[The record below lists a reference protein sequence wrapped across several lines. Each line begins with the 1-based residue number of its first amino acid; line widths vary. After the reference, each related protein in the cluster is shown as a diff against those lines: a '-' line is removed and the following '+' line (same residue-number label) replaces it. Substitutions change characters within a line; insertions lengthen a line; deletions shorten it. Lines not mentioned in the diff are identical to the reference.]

1 MSHVQTVSDYSLRH
15 WTVTLPDQITLLGN
29 TTFSGGTAP
38 HGGVGSMT
46 VDVHYDLDALF
57 GDANGKLTVTFQDP
71 LGGTL
76 FDLRAPMRI
85 VFHNDLGVPID
96 ATNGAASV
104 VVYAHANSD
113 VFGSSDAPPLY
124 TNFSGLTAEDFPG
137 FGLGTHIRDTAL
149 ADPVA
154 GPDLPL
160 TGTSPN
166 YFEIL
171 GTIPAGASADWGVA
185 SSIVGGIYMPGGVY
199 TLTQPDRLSDDSF
212 TLTFQLGPNAIDA
225 ASMALL
231 KAQWDLLHPP
241 PIKISA
247 GDARATEGGDL
258 AFAVTLDRTAAT
270 AVTVHYEA
278 VNGTAKAGED
288 FLPTAGDLTFA
299 AGETSKTVIV
309 HTQTDGLTEGNE
321 TLTLALTT
329 PTGAQVGT
337 NGTGTVLDAPPPP
350 KPAHPLTHDFNG
362 DGTADILL
370 AGADGSHVV
379 WTQSG
384 GTVQTNSLLANIG
397 DVWSLAAAGDLS
409 GDGKADLLFRGAD
422 GQVLLWTMN
431 GGQIVAQ
438 TLLGN
443 PTNYWHIAG
452 TGDFNGDG
460 KADILWT
467 GANGEV
473 DTWDVANG
481 QANFLGAPGAFWS
494 IAGTGDFSGD
504 GKTDILWRG
513 QDGTVAFWTMD
524 GGRPSS
530 ASIISNPGTYW
541 HVAGTGYF
549 NDDAQA
555 DILWQGQHGE
565 TSFWTLGANGM
576 PMGGGIIAA
585 PGAYWSL
592 AGAEDYSGD
601 GQTDLLWRGQGGEL
615 AAWMLHDGQVTGMPL
630 LGFPTSFW
638 SPIG

>member
-1 MSHVQTVSDYSLRH
+1 VAHEQDLRDASGRV
-15 WTVTLPDQITLLGN
+15 WAATLPDQIKFLGN
-29 TTFSGGTAP
+29 TAFYTGTAI
-38 HGGVGSMT
+38 HGGIAPMT
-46 VDVHYDLDALF
+46 IDVHFDLDALF
-57 GDANGKLTVTFQDP
+57 GDANGKLTVTIKDP

-76 FDLRAPMRI
+76 LDLGGPFVI
-85 VFHNDLGVPID
+85 TFHNDLGVPI
-96 ATNGAASV
+96 NGANGTPSL
-104 VVYAHANSD
+104 VVYEHANSD
-113 VFGSSDAPPLY
+113 AFGS
-124 TNFSGLTAEDFPG
+124 
-137 FGLGTHIRDTAL
+137 
-149 ADPVA
+149 
-154 GPDLPL
+154 

-166 YFEIL
+166 YAYISGIQPGDFPGLAVNANTRATGFADPVSAPSLPGVGTAYNYFELI
-171 GTIPAGASADWGVA
+171 GAIPAGADASWGSLGNPY
-185 SSIVGGIYMPGGVY
+185 SSTP
-199 TLTQPDRLSDDSF
+199 QPSNTFWLGQHDRPSDDSF

-231 KAQWDLLHPP
+231 KAQWDVLHPP
-241 PIKISA
+241 AIKVSA

-258 AFAVTLDRTAAT
+258 AFAVTLDRAATT

-278 VNGTAKAGED
+278 VNGTAKAGKD
-288 FLPTAGDLTFA
+288 FLPVSGDLTFA
-299 AGETSKTVIV
+299 AGETSRTVIV
-309 HTQTDGLTEGNE
+309 HTQTDSLTEGNE

-337 NGTGTVLDAPPPP
+337 NGTGTILDAPPPP
-350 KPAHPLTHDFNG
+350 KPAHPLPHDFNG
-362 DGTADILL
+362 DGKADILL

-397 DVWSLAAAGDLS
+397 SFWSLAAADDLS

-431 GGQIVAQ
+431 GGQLIAQ

-481 QANFLGAPGAFWS
+481 QSNFLGAPGTFWS
-494 IAGTGDFSGD
+494 IAGTGDVSGD

-530 ASIISNPGTYW
+530 ASIISNPGNYW

-555 DILWQGQHGE
+555 DILWQGRQGE

-576 PMGGGIIAA
+576 PTGGGIIAA

-630 LGFPTSFW
+630 LGFPTTFW
-638 SPIG
+638 SPVG